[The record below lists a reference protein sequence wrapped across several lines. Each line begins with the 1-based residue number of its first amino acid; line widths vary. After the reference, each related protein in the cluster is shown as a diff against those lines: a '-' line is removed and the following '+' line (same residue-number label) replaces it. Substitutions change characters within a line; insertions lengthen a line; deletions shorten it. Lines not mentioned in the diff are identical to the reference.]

1 MLPSNDSNSGTSME
15 YEKSLFTNKP
25 KGNSVLYQAI
35 RQSCLIN
42 CVPAILKCRLSFN
55 QINVKLLTK
64 MRKQG

>member
-1 MLPSNDSNSGTSME
+1 MLPSNDTNSGTSME
-15 YEKSLFTNKP
+15 YEKRFFTNKP
-25 KGNSVLYQAI
+25 KGNSVLYQTI
-35 RQSCLIN
+35 RQRFLIN